1 MKRRLP
7 IFIMVMSTLVGM
19 VYSYVA
25 LSMTDVWSLRILIA
39 VPFLAI
45 WLMPVLYW
53 SRTREGHTAFDQGIH
68 TFAFLSMAWV
78 SFVLVMSLI
87 RDFSIIALTAVG
99 ADSQVFWLSQHGSI
113 LVLTLSI
120 VAVFVGGLQAARG
133 PKVIE
138 VDIPIQDLPPELE
151 GFRIVQISD
160 LHVSSMIRRPYV
172 ERVTE
177 ITNTLKPDMVAL
189 TGDIIDG
196 PLSRLKEHAEP
207 LKELSPKG
215 RVFFVT
221 GNHEYYAGAPEWIEH
236 FTKMGMTVLQN
247 SYVTIE
253 HKGTEMMVA
262 GIVDPAVAMIDPAGR
277 ADPDLASRT
286 VECGPEAKN
295 PAVRILLAHN
305 PKITGAAAKVGY
317 DLQLSGH
324 THAGQFFPW
333 TLAVKL
339 VHAPHYAGLSRAQ
352 KMWVYVSA
360 GTGTWGPPVRLGTT
374 PELTLL
380 RLVNGSKTSKLES
393 SGIL

>member
-1 MKRRLP
+1 MNHRFP
-7 IFIMVMSTLVGM
+7 IFIIVLSTLIGI

-25 LSMTDVWSLRILIA
+25 FSMTDVWSLRILIA

-45 WLMPVLYW
+45 WLMPVVYW

-87 RDFSIIALTAVG
+87 RDMAIAIFMAID
-99 ADSQVFWLSQHGSI
+99 ADFQTLWMTQHGAA

-120 VAVFVGGLQAARG
+120 LAVLVGGLQAASG

-138 VDIPIQDLPPELE
+138 VDIAIEDLPPALD

-172 ERVTE
+172 ERVKE
-177 ITNTLKPDMVAL
+177 ITNKLNPDLVAL

-196 PLSRLKEHAEP
+196 PLSRLMEHAAP
-207 LKELSPKG
+207 LKELLPKG
-215 RVFFVT
+215 RVIFVT
-221 GNHEYYAGAPEWIEH
+221 GNHEYYSGAPEWIEH
-236 FTKMGMTVLQN
+236 FKSMGMTVLQN
-247 SYVTIE
+247 SYVAIE
-253 HKGTEMMVA
+253 HNGTEMMVA
-262 GIVDPAVAMIDPAGR
+262 GIVDPAVTMIDPTRR

-286 VECGPEAKN
+286 VEFGSVAKN
-295 PAVRILLAHN
+295 PSIKILLAHN
-305 PKITGAAAKVGY
+305 PKITGAAAKVGF

-333 TLAVKL
+333 TLAVRL

-380 RLVNGSKTSKLES
+380 RLVRS
-393 SGIL
+393 